1 MLSIHKQ
8 VPGSSQCV
16 RSIPGLTNN

>member
-1 MLSIHKQ
+1 MSSIHKQ